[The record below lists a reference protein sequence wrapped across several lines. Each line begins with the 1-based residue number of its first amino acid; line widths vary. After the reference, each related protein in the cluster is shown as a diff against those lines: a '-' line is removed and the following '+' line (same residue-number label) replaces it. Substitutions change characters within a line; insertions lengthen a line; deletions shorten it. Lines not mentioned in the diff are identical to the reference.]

1 MFVIAL
7 EGCSH
12 AGKTT
17 LIKNLKKRLNSIIP
31 LPDYVTYAGG
41 DDKVPR
47 APAESVEEELQ
58 SLNFF
63 LNLDERRWVEKI
75 ENESQPELVI
85 ADRSFHTLLAHRF
98 AIENLT
104 GMNVFDM
111 CCEIAGNK
119 PKILH
124 PDLIFYLDTPQE
136 SLNQRY
142 KIRISSVPVDG
153 HTKNYNL
160 TEKMKLIFNK
170 SEYNELFRKYFL
182 PQLRYGATPIIVL
195 DGSLPADEVADY
207 AFLKIQAM
215 KL

>member
-17 LIKNLKKRLNSIIP
+17 LIKNLKERLNSIIP
-31 LPDYVTYAGG
+31 LPDYVTFAGG

-47 APAESVEEELQ
+47 APAESVEEEIQ

-63 LNLDERRWVEKI
+63 LNLDKQRWVEKI
-75 ENESQPELVI
+75 EDRNKNELVV

-98 AIENLT
+98 AIEKLT
-104 GMNVFDM
+104 GMKVFDM
-111 CCEIAGNK
+111 CCEIVGNETNLLK
-119 PKILH
+119 
-124 PDLIFYLDTPQE
+124 PDLIFYLDTPQDI
-136 SLNQRY
+136 LNQRY
-142 KIRISSVPVDG
+142 TTRISSVPVDG

-182 PQLRYGATPIIVL
+182 PHLRHSTTPIIVL
-195 DGSLPADEVADY
+195 DGSLSADEVADY
-207 AFLKIQAM
+207 AFLKIQA
-215 KL
+215 LQL